1 MLPNPTPY
9 HWHRNFFNLPQLVR
23 EYWKKLADVDLDLA
37 RVPQHKELEKDAD
50 MLVQVLKLDAESS
63 TPGYSM
69 PLLNS
74 LHDVL
79 DRCDH
84 FLKGSDRVLVW
95 LVIREHFQVVLKLIN
110 EEGQTNVKKD
120 DESDVE
126 ERAMHFG
133 ELTAAS
139 PEMRQEVFMEL
150 YFHKVFSP
158 VTVRAVQSYQRRQAT
173 RYAPLVVE
181 HEPSIASISPAP
193 PTPPES
199 SSRHDSPRHDSPRH
213 DSPRH
218 DSPRHDSPSSLRLED
233 DQNSLL
239 APVLDMQPLDHASQ
253 PGWELGMDEANGLD
267 SCASSIWCTLVLRM
281 MCWLLLHDFDRRDV
295 QLPKSELLGSRI
307 PVYIA

>member
-1 MLPNPTPY
+1 
-9 HWHRNFFNLPQLVR
+9 
-23 EYWKKLADVDLDLA
+23 
-37 RVPQHKELEKDAD
+37 
-50 MLVQVLKLDAESS
+50 
-63 TPGYSM
+63 
-69 PLLNS
+69 
-74 LHDVL
+74 
-79 DRCDH
+79 
-84 FLKGSDRVLVW
+84 
-95 LVIREHFQVVLKLIN
+95 
-110 EEGQTNVKKD
+110 VKKD

-150 YFHKVFSP
+150 YFHKVFGP
-158 VTVRAVQSYQRRQAT
+158 VTARAVQSYQRRRVT

-181 HEPSIASISPAP
+181 HEPSIATIPSASL
-193 PTPPES
+193 TPPGS
-199 SSRHDSPRHDSPRH
+199 SSRYDSPG
-213 DSPRH
+213 
-218 DSPRHDSPSSLRLED
+218 SLRLGD

-239 APVLDMQPLDHASQ
+239 APVLNMQPPDHASQ
-253 PGWELGMDEANGLD
+253 PGWELGMDDETNGLD